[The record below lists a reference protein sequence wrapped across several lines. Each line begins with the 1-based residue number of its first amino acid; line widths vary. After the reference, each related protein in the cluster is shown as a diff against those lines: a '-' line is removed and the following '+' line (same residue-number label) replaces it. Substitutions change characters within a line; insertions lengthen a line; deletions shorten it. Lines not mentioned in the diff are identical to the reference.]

1 MNLPHD
7 LLSQS
12 VGQLIIAA
20 YRIRGATYLIVKDNG
35 SAYWSNIVSTKYHSI
50 TEAGLIEQI
59 RFLVDNIYIQVGN
72 RTFRH
77 TNENRLCPTSSK
89 PLFIPLRMQIH
100 ERQDKQLA
108 KCFSNTLRY
117 IDDLLTLNNP
127 TFEQETKNIYPPQLE
142 LTRTTVGFCT

>member
-77 TNENRLCPTSSK
+77 TNGNRLDCA
-89 PLFIPLRMQIH
+89 PL
-100 ERQDKQLA
+100 LA
-108 KCFSNTLRY
+108 SPFLFHYEYKFMKDRISNYLNALATL
-117 IDDLLTLNNP
+117 
-127 TFEQETKNIYPPQLE
+127 
-142 LTRTTVGFCT
+142 